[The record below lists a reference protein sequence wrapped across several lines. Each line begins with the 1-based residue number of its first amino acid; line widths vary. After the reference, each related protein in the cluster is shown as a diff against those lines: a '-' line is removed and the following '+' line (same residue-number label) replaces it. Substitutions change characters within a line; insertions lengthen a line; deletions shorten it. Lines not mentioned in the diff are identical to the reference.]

1 MSSGLTPKVPLTR
14 ASGANYVYI
23 QDYRNLVKQ
32 NFKNLLLTN
41 PGERVMDIDFG
52 VGIYKYLFE
61 PNNQNTYSTISGK
74 ITEQVQKYLSYVEIE
89 DIILTP
95 RGANGDI
102 IDDGFISV
110 SVKYFIKPL
119 QSFDDID
126 ISLPKN

>member
-1 MSSGLTPKVPLTR
+1 MSSGLTPKVPLVRT
-14 ASGANYVYI
+14 SGANYLYI
-23 QDYRNLVKQ
+23 LDYRSLVRQ

-52 VGIYKYLFE
+52 VGIYRYLFE
-61 PNNQNTYSTISGK
+61 PNNSNTYSKISGNIK
-74 ITEQVQKYLSYVEIE
+74 EQVQKYLPYIEIE
-89 DIILTP
+89 DITLTP

-102 IDDGFISV
+102 IDDGFVSL

-126 ISLPKN
+126 ISLTKN

>member
-1 MSSGLTPKVPLTR
+1 
-14 ASGANYVYI
+14 
-23 QDYRNLVKQ
+23 
-32 NFKNLLLTN
+32 
-41 PGERVMDIDFG
+41 MDIDFG

-61 PNNQNTYSTISGK
+61 PNTQNTYSTISGK

-102 IDDGFISV
+102 INDGFISV

>member
-14 ASGANYVYI
+14 DSGADYVYI

-41 PGERVMDIDFG
+41 PGERIMDIDFG
-52 VGIYKYLFE
+52 VGVYRYLFE
-61 PNNQNTYSTISGK
+61 PNNPNTYANISGK
-74 ITEQVQKYLSYVEIE
+74 IKEQVQKYLSYIEIE
-89 DIILTP
+89 DITLTS

-102 IDDGFISV
+102 VDDGYVSLSV
-110 SVKYFIKPL
+110 TYFIKPL

>member
-23 QDYRNLVKQ
+23 QDYKNLVKQ
-32 NFKNLLLTN
+32 NLKNLLLTN

-52 VGIYKYLFE
+52 VVIYKYLFE

-74 ITEQVQKYLSYVEIE
+74 ITEQVQKYLSYVEID

-119 QSFDDID
+119 QSFDGID